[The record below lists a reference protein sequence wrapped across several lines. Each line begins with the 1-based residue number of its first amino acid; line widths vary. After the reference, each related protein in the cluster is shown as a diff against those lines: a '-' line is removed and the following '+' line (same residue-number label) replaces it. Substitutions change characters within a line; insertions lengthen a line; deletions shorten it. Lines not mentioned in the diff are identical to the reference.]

1 MTGSDR
7 ALGED
12 MLRAVN
18 LYANEINEAG
28 GVQGRLVEV
37 VSYDDQN
44 DPELAVTRARDVVLS
59 DALAVIGHRSS
70 STSIA
75 AGEIYEDAGLVMI
88 TGSATANEVTRGNR
102 YAFRTVF
109 NNDTQGDFLARY
121 SYRIL
126 AQKSVHIV
134 TDGSVYGNS
143 LADAFSSR
151 FRSVGGRVASYN
163 LLTEG
168 GDAVRTLAQQLVSHA
183 VIADAITA
191 ETTTSDDRMES
202 DTLTDVVSSTLS
214 TQAVEETSPPMILLA
229 TAAPEAARLVAG
241 VRRLG
246 GRHVI
251 VGGDALGSQAFMDT
265 LNGFVQE
272 RRQPGRFSN
281 GIFVASPLL
290 FDVAGERAQGI
301 ADAFNATYND
311 TPSWSSAT
319 YYDATK
325 VVSSAAE
332 TVDFSVPLAE
342 QREALR
348 QALAAINEP
357 LAALPAA
364 TGNLYFDP
372 NGDPVTLV
380 TMGQYQ
386 NQRLISAQTQFRM
399 IPQEPFA
406 GLEEA
411 LTDGRVLELA
421 DRYVYRTQVIYTGL
435 EFLDVE
441 AVDTGQLHASLS
453 FHLWFRYEGA
463 LDIDALEFTNAA
475 EPPRFELL
483 EQTSVDDLNYRLYRV
498 SGTFRLGF
506 VPHAFGERVLGVQF
520 RNIEQ
525 SNDNVLYVV
534 DVLGLT
540 GGVSSPITETV
551 PAVNPF
557 ISRLEDVFGWRVARR
572 AFFQDTFAE
581 SSLGNPNYLAQGSVG
596 YSRFNAVLWLMPSGL
611 QVRRRLPV
619 DLARWLTLVSLGVLV
634 ISLLP
639 QLLIRVFPK
648 LRHYDVL
655 RGVLWVLG
663 TASSIVL
670 LLASEVVVIDILGRT
685 LPEASASYQTLSTQ
699 LYAMLWWLVPA
710 LLLLF
715 AIEEFV
721 WVPLEERTGRTV
733 PSVMRGSVAIIV
745 CALAAFGVLSF
756 VFEQPLTGVL
766 ATSGVLVMV
775 VGLAVQINIA
785 NVFSGLAINMEQ
797 PFRVGDWV
805 TIDDVETGQ
814 VIDITWRTTRLR
826 TPLGNIISIPN
837 STASDK
843 VVQNYNY
850 PSQEYW
856 LRYTVHVDPSHPP
869 KQVKALLEQALQQ
882 SEGVLAVR
890 VFFTGLSEW
899 SAAFWIDFQLD
910 DFGARFKYADSVWS
924 NVWQALRNAG
934 IKPALRDRQRHLYD
948 EDVVGQPYVLDEPGD

>member
-1 MTGSDR
+1 
-7 ALGED
+7 A
-12 MLRAVN
+12 
-18 LYANEINEAG
+18 I
-28 GVQGRLVEV
+28 
-37 VSYDDQN
+37 
-44 DPELAVTRARDVVLS
+44 
-59 DALAVIGHRSS
+59 
-70 STSIA
+70 
-75 AGEIYEDAGLVMI
+75 
-88 TGSATANEVTRGNR
+88 
-102 YAFRTVF
+102 
-109 NNDTQGDFLARY
+109 
-121 SYRIL
+121 
-126 AQKSVHIV
+126 
-134 TDGSVYGNS
+134 
-143 LADAFSSR
+143 
-151 FRSVGGRVASYN
+151 
-163 LLTEG
+163 
-168 GDAVRTLAQQLVSHA
+168 RTLAQQFVSHA
-183 VIADAITA
+183 V
-191 ETTTSDDRMES
+191 TSDAVTSTSSDNSSES
-202 DTLTDVVSSTLS
+202 GTLADVVSSTLS
-214 TQAVEETSPPMILLA
+214 TQAVESASPPMILLA
-229 TAAPEAARLVAG
+229 TAAPEAARLVAN

-246 GRHVI
+246 GSHVI

-265 LNGFVQE
+265 LNSFVQE

-290 FDVAGERAQGI
+290 FDVAGERAQRI
-301 ADAFNATYND
+301 ADAFNEAYND

-332 TVDFSVPLAE
+332 AIDFSVPLAE

-406 GLEEA
+406 GLEDA
-411 LTDGRVLELA
+411 LADGRVLELA

-441 AVDTGQLHASLS
+441 AVDTGQHHASLS
-453 FHLWFRYEGA
+453 FHLWFRYEGS
-463 LDIDALEFTNAA
+463 LDIDALEFGNAI

-520 RNIEQ
+520 RNIDQ

-534 DVLGLT
+534 DVLGLR
-540 GGVSSPITETV
+540 GAVSSLTAETV
-551 PAVNPF
+551 AAVNPF
-557 ISRLEDVFGWRVARR
+557 VSRLEDVFGWRVARR

-596 YSRFNAVLWLMPSGL
+596 YSRFNAVLWLLPSGL
-611 QVRRRLPV
+611 QLRRRLPR
-619 DLARWLTLVSLGVLV
+619 DLARWLSLVSLAVLAV
-634 ISLLP
+634 SLLP
-639 QLLIRVFPK
+639 QVLIRLFPS
-648 LRHYDVL
+648 LRHYNWL
-655 RGVLWVLG
+655 RVVLWVLG
-663 TASSIVL
+663 AGSSIIL
-670 LLASEVVVIDILGRT
+670 LLASEVVIIDILGRT
-685 LPEASASYQTLSTQ
+685 FPETSASYQVLSTQ
-699 LYAMLWWLVPA
+699 MYAMLWWLVPA
-710 LLLLF
+710 LLTLL

-756 VFEQPLTGVL
+756 VFNQPLTGVL

-856 LRYTVHVDPSHPP
+856 MRYTVHVDPSHAP
-869 KQVKALLEQALQQ
+869 KQVKALLEQAVQQ
-882 SEGVLAVR
+882 SEGVLAIR

-910 DFGARFKYADSVWS
+910 DFGARFKYADGVWS